1 MKSSVDIAVE
11 AMRQSNPV
19 PDPGSLADVMMRP
32 EVFLTTT
39 KETTPAMSTTQQA
52 THPPTGET
60 PHRRR
65 NLTALVAAFAVVLV
79 VGAIIALLAAAQ
91 TQEPATP
98 SDVTRAFIDARN
110 AGDGEA
116 SSAMLSE
123 DAKIDEVGAATI
135 AALASKTEWFG
146 AVGWEWTLVDCEERP
161 ALAGTQ
167 VQCTYAHDNAWSRA
181 LGMDQ
186 INDGGTFTFVVA
198 DGTINSFVHGWQQQ
212 TFSPAVWEV
221 FVTWVRDNHV
231 DQLPVIL
238 ADECCT
244 AITTPEA
251 NAVWQELT
259 AEYVAEVEANS

>member
-19 PDPGSLADVMMRP
+19 PDPASLADVMMRP

-39 KETTPAMSTTQQA
+39 KETPAIMDTTQRT
-52 THPPTGET
+52 THAQTREAPR
-60 PHRRR
+60 RRR
-65 NLTALVAAFAVVLV
+65 NLTALVAGFVVVLV
-79 VGAIIALLAAAQ
+79 VGAVLALLATTQ

-98 SDVTRAFIDARN
+98 ADITQAFIDARN

-116 SSAMLSE
+116 TSAMLSE
-123 DAKIDEVGAATI
+123 AAEIDDTNAATS
-135 AALASKTEWFG
+135 AALASKTNWFG
-146 AVGWEWTLVDCEERP
+146 AVGWEWTLVDCEETP

-167 VQCTYAHDNAWSRA
+167 VHCSYAHDNAWSRA
-181 LGMDQ
+181 LGLEQ

-198 DGTINSFVHGWQQQ
+198 DGTINSFVHDWQQA

-221 FVTWVRDNHV
+221 FVPWVHENHSNQV
-231 DQLPVIL
+231 QVIL
-238 ADECCT
+238 TDECCT